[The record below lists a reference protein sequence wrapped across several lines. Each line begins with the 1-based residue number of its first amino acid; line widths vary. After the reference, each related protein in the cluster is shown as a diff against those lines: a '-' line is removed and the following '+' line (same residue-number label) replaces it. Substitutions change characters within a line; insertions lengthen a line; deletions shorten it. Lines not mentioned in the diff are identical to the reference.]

1 LGAGPSTVR
10 DVGSLLSL
18 SYPNCPRTNIYPLK
32 QEVDSHTGRPSP
44 CTALG
49 IPVGRRPCALLGTLF
64 VRPVRSLPPQQALQI
79 VPKSMRPGCVALPT
93 YALCAVGLSTLRP
106 RVAEQVKET
115 DGNAKPFKLTDS
127 FAKRPSRRPV
137 EDDWAAGSRIC
148 VPLPYRSPRSLLV
161 TGWCTSAQVV
171 QMEVIAWLSH
181 PSQERQTVRN
191 PLPTCLR
198 LLAHFSNDSHQPGL
212 GGPSALP

>member
-18 SYPNCPRTNIYPLK
+18 SYPNCPRTNIYLLK
-32 QEVDSHTGRPSP
+32 QEVDSHTGGPSP

-64 VRPVRSLPPQQALQI
+64 VRPVACHRSRRYKQ
-79 VPKSMRPGCVALPT
+79 VPKSMRRGCVALPT

-106 RVAEQVKET
+106 RVAERVKET

-127 FAKRPSRRPV
+127 FVKRPSRRPV

-148 VPLPYRSPRSLLV
+148 APLPYRSPRSLLV
-161 TGWCTSAQVV
+161 TGSRTSAKLVPNGSDCMVV
-171 QMEVIAWLSH
+171 PPKSRKADS
-181 PSQERQTVRN
+181 SQSSAN
-191 PLPTCLR
+191 LPAAPRTIL
-198 LLAHFSNDSHQPGL
+198 
-212 GGPSALP
+212 

>member
-1 LGAGPSTVR
+1 
-10 DVGSLLSL
+10 
-18 SYPNCPRTNIYPLK
+18 
-32 QEVDSHTGRPSP
+32 VDSHTGRPSP

-161 TGWCTSAQVV
+161 TGSRTSAQPVPNGSDC
-171 QMEVIAWLSH
+171 MVIPPKSRKADS
-181 PSQERQTVRN
+181 SQSSAK
-191 PLPTCLR
+191 PCLR